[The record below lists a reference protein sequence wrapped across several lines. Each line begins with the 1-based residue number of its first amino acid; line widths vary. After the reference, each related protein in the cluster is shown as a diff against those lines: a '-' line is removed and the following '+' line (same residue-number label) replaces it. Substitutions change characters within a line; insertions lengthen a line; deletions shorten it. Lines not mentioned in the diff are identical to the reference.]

1 MALSWVDNGYYTPD
15 VWTYV
20 NVNDAGGWNGS
31 TNIWVR
37 SGPSTTG
44 TTQIQ
49 RYSRGIGSRVNVYD
63 YSGAGTTSNPI
74 WIYYDYKNDGS
85 SRGWSATWSAGF
97 TYFEPYSWG
106 SWVDSG
112 YWSGTAWA
120 YYYYPNAGS
129 TTYTRQA
136 SASRSSPSFT
146 LRASPGSNTV
156 DSGSTTI
163 TLTVNYNN
171 GNANATQN
179 GTKFTRTVYSFS
191 GWDEKTSASAPGS
204 LTAGTSDYS
213 AGYSRSDTRDLYYY
227 ADYTS
232 SASTQYSNNTK
243 SLGTPSKASTSTTY
257 TITYAPNGG
266 TVSPT
271 SKTTSST
278 TTYTFS
284 QWTGSTGVTINSSK
298 VATFTQTGTATA
310 SYTSSTGAVTAVTLP
325 TPTRSNYIFNGWLA
339 PNGQTYAAGAS
350 YTPTSTTETL
360 TAQWTLNQ
368 VTLTLVNS
376 EGWTGTYAP
385 TGGGTL
391 TPGASITLNQPLKS
405 GWHFVN
411 WTNASGT
418 SLSTSAS
425 FSTTAPTSS
434 TTYTANV
441 ARNTYKVRY
450 DANGGTGSMSETSHT
465 YGIGSNLRT
474 NTFTKNGS
482 TFAGWSTSATA
493 TSATYTDGQSVSDIS
508 ITHGSIVTLYAV
520 WRAATNMYICTKVN
534 NVLTWVPALKYVYT
548 TNAPAPAPT
557 PTANLG
563 VTWPTSNMTFTYN
576 NSAWTTS
583 NNTFT
588 VTNSGDADGT
598 IYLQIQMAS
607 GYTGLTPVI
616 KQGTT
621 TVTSGNNTST
631 ALTVAAGATSTFTV
645 SVSGTP
651 SADASN
657 VTIGTVYVS
666 GDGNLSSSKTMK
678 GTITLPATPSIT
690 NGYTVSA
697 VSGSTYTYTKNGDY
711 YQSNNAGVDSSYALA
726 KVDITTDGTKYVV
739 IEYITS
745 SEPYYDYTLVS
756 KINTALTTSASP
768 DSSSNTINTRPI
780 GYRASF
786 TQATKK
792 YSYGKLSA
800 GNHYLYIKYIKDSSG
815 ANGTDCSKFKI
826 HFLSSLPSVLES
838 SYSVTNKGSYGFTST
853 GDGYY
858 YSNNNGVDG
867 SAAVAQV
874 TVNANGVD
882 RIYIDLYQS
891 GEVNCDYGLVSNL
904 GATLTTTNAADTSNV
919 LKNCQSMANHTV
931 ESVDL
936 GVLSMGTYT
945 FYIKFKKDGSIHRFD
960 DCLQFRVRCD
970 SDPSRTPTPRRESVT
985 VEQISSTY
993 TFSLNA
999 SGYYESTNKGVSST
1013 AAVAKVTVI
1022 SPSSRYI
1029 IIDAIS
1035 NGEEGYDYG
1044 LISTRGATLSTS
1056 TTKDSSNI
1064 LADFQYNTSAAIR
1077 RYDLGQGNKLSGIQT
1092 FYVKYRK
1099 DGDTDVGSDS
1109 LQFKVNFLSTLP
1121 TVMNSSASI
1130 SAVGSYYY
1138 VEHPSTPEWYVPNN
1152 RGKNNTAAVSKFT
1165 ITANG
1170 LDNVYLRYYQS
1181 SERNY
1186 DYGVYSAVN
1195 GSALSTSNS
1204 ADSGASNLY
1213 GVSGSGYVNLGKLSA
1228 GTHTIYVKYLKDT
1241 SQHTND
1247 DVCAFAIDFNRTSAD
1262 WYAMPPATSSYTFTN
1277 VGSYPWYATGD
1288 TAQWQYGSYMGLPH
1302 NSASVGYIT
1311 VTCNGTDHLYID
1323 GFSGGETNWDYGL
1336 VGTLNGAAFST
1347 SNSADTTNVACSFK
1361 SYSYGSIVT
1370 IDYGIPA
1377 AGTYTIYVKYLKDGS
1392 VSNYEDVFF
1401 INVRFNGS
1409 APTSPPAAG

>member
-1 MALSWVDNGYYTPD
+1 MALSWSDGTWY
-15 VWTYV
+15 
-20 NVNDAGGWNGS
+20 S
-31 TNIWVR
+31 IWQYA
-37 SGPSTTG
+37 PNG
-44 TTQIQ
+44 TTKPWQRTGPGTGYSTIQ
-49 RYSRGIGSRVNVYD
+49 RYS
-63 YSGAGTTSNPI
+63 
-74 WIYYDYKNDGS
+74 GS
-85 SRGWSATWSAGF
+85 SGDWVWATDVQGSDPEWIGYWQNGSYGYSATWSGTWNYFDWVKNITEGAG
-97 TYFEPYSWG
+97 
-106 SWVDSG
+106 
-112 YWSGTAWA
+112 WSGTAWA
-120 YYYYPNAGS
+120 YYYYPSAGS
-129 TTYTRQA
+129 TSYSWQA
-136 SASRSSPSFT
+136 SASRTSPSFT
-146 LRASPGSNTV
+146 LRSSPGSNTV

-171 GNANATQN
+171 GSANATQN
-179 GTKFTRTVYSFS
+179 GTKFTRTVYTFS
-191 GWDEKTSASAPGS
+191 GWDEKSSASAPSS
-204 LTAGTSDYS
+204 LTAGTSDYA
-213 AGYSRSDTRDLYYY
+213 AGATRSTANDYYYY

-232 SASTQYSNNTK
+232 SSSTQYSNNTK

-266 TVSPT
+266 SVSPT
-271 SKTTSST
+271 TKTTTST

-350 YTPTSTTETL
+350 YRPTSTTETL

-368 VTLTLVNS
+368 ITLTLVNS

-465 YGIGSNLRT
+465 YGVSSNLRT

-493 TSATYTDGQSVSDIS
+493 TSATYTDGQSVSDLS

-557 PTANLG
+557 PTAEFSAS
-563 VTWPTSNMTFTYN
+563 WPSNILYSYS
-576 NSAWTTS
+576 NSAWSPTNKTFSIS
-583 NNTFT
+583 NTGT
-588 VTNSGDADGT
+588 ADGT
-598 IYLQIQMAS
+598 LSLITMLNPNIS
-607 GYTGLTPVI
+607 GVSMVVKNSSGTVI
-616 KQGTT
+616 TNVTAEGTE
-621 TVTSGNNTST
+621 T
-631 ALTVAAGATSTFTV
+631 AITVAAGTTNTYTLHI
-645 SVSGTP
+645 SGTP
-651 SADASN
+651 TTECNNEAIAA
-657 VTIGTVYVS
+657 IGFFSDDGSYQDYVYLNCTV
-666 GDGNLSSSKTMK
+666 
-678 GTITLPATPSIT
+678 TLPATPSIT

-697 VSGSTYTYTKNGDY
+697 VSGSTYTYTQNGDY

-756 KINTALTTSASP
+756 KINTTLTTSTTP
-768 DSSSNTINTRPI
+768 DNSSNTINTRPI
-780 GYRASF
+780 GWRASF

-800 GNHYLYIKYIKDSSG
+800 GNHYLYIKYIKDSSSAG
-815 ANGTDCSKFKI
+815 GTDCSKFKI
-826 HFLSSLPSVLES
+826 HFLDSLPAVLES

-858 YSNNNGVDG
+858 YSNNNGVDS

-882 RIYIDLYQS
+882 RIYIDLFQS

-904 GATLTTTNAADTSNV
+904 GATLTTTNTVDTSNV
-919 LKNCQSMANHTV
+919 LKNCQSMANHNV

-945 FYIKFKKDGSIHRFD
+945 FYIKFRKDGSVHRFD

-970 SDPSRTPTPRRESVT
+970 SDGTRAPSYRRESVT
-985 VEQISSTY
+985 VEQISSNY
-993 TFSLNA
+993 TFSLNS
-999 SGYYESTNKGVSST
+999 SGYYESTNKGTAST
-1013 AAVAKVTVI
+1013 AAVARVTVI
-1022 SPSSRYI
+1022 SPYSRYLV
-1029 IIDAIS
+1029 IDAIS
-1035 NGEEGYDYG
+1035 NGEQGYDYG
-1044 LISTRGATLSTS
+1044 LISTKGKTLSTS
-1056 TTKDSSNI
+1056 TDKDSSNI
-1064 LADFQYNTSAAIR
+1064 LADFQYNSSAAIR
-1077 RYDLGQGNKLSGIQT
+1077 RYDLGQGSKLSGINT

-1099 DGDTDVGSDS
+1099 DGDTNVGSDS
-1109 LQFKVNFLSTLP
+1109 LQFKVNFLSDLP

-1138 VEHPSTPEWYVPNN
+1138 VEHPYTSDWYVPNN

-1213 GVSGSGYVNLGKLSA
+1213 GVSGSGYVNLGVLSA

-1288 TAQWQYGSYMGLPH
+1288 TDYWQYGSYMGLPH
-1302 NSASVGYIT
+1302 SCASVGYIT

-1323 GFSGGETNWDYGL
+1323 GFSGGEVGWDYGL

-1347 SNSADTTNVACSFK
+1347 GNSVDTTDVACNFK

-1377 AGTYTIYVKYLKDGS
+1377 AGTYTIYVKYRKDDS